1 MRTFLIFRSKWEQC
15 CNIVATCIRSL
26 VSVRRHAHVCCNM
39 LQHCCNMRTRVN
51 ACEKWNFFSFFHK
64 KWEVVCSYLLIHTFW
79 MLYKVDKVLNS
90 PLNFPFIYE
99 YYIIRFTLN
108 VSYQF
113 IFKVSCPL
121 QNSLLGCIFGVVYFQ
136 HSCYDEVLSSEIFFV
151 PSMESASFFPNTH
164 VITNFTPRFAL
175 FVKDVI

>member
-1 MRTFLIFRSKWEQC
+1 
-15 CNIVATCIRSL
+15 
-26 VSVRRHAHVCCNM
+26 M
-39 LQHCCNMRTRVN
+39 LQHSCNMHTQFSKRAQ
-51 ACEKWNFFSFFHK
+51 ACTCVLQYVATLLQHAYACLRMWKMKFFLIFHK
-64 KWEVVCSYLLIHTFW
+64 KWEVICSYLSIHTFW
-79 MLYKVDKVLNS
+79 ILYKVDEVLNS
-90 PLNFPFIYE
+90 PLSFPFIYE
-99 YYIIRFTLN
+99 YYIIRFTWN

-136 HSCYDEVLSSEIFFV
+136 HSCYDEVLSCEIFFV